1 MNKKKTYFLSIFM
14 IILCALAIMFA
25 FDAYHIDGKYDGL
38 LAFCFSSIHI
48 PKYVIITNTLLA
60 ILFGIWGTV
69 VGIKLNKYFKWHWL
83 LILLSVPLSFV
94 ILLLCGILRDMFF
107 LGIV

>member
-14 IILCALAIMFA
+14 VILCALAIMFA
-25 FDAYHIDGKYDGL
+25 FDAYQTDGKYDGL
-38 LAFCFSSIHI
+38 WVFCFSSTIHHLD
-48 PKYVIITNTLLA
+48 YSIITDTLLS

-83 LILLSVPLSFV
+83 LILLSIPLSLV
-94 ILLLCGILRDMFF
+94 ILVFCRMTLDYILF
-107 LGIV
+107 